1 MKKKLL
7 YLITLCTLILILDQV
22 TKMYVHNNF
31 TLHESKTVVDGF
43 FSFTYVRNPGAAFGM
58 LRDAPDFFRRIFFLS
73 LTPIIMMALLYFL
86 TTLKE
91 DDNLQI
97 TAISF
102 VFAGAIG
109 NYIDRVRFE
118 YVIDFLDFYL
128 PKFGH
133 YPAFNV
139 ADISIVCGV
148 AAWMYCIYQ
157 EDIAKKVDQKK

>member
-7 YLITLCTLILILDQV
+7 YLILICTFMLVADQV
-22 TKMYVHNNF
+22 TKMYVHSNF

-58 LRDAPDFFRRIFFLS
+58 LRDAPDFFRRAFFLS
-73 LTPIIMMALLYFL
+73 VTPIALVALFYFL
-86 TTLKE
+86 TTVRKE
-91 DDNLQI
+91 DTFQI
-97 TAISF
+97 TAISL

-109 NYIDRVRFE
+109 NYIDRVRFQ
-118 YVIDFLDFYL
+118 YVIDFLDFYIG
-128 PKFGH
+128 KVH

-148 AAWMYCIYQ
+148 FIWFYCIFK
-157 EDIAKKVDQKK
+157 EDMEKKKAQG

>member
-7 YLITLCTLILILDQV
+7 YLISICTFMIVADQV
-22 TKMYVHNNF
+22 TKMYIHSNF
-31 TLHESKTVVDGF
+31 SLHESKTIIDGF

-58 LRDAPDFFRRIFFLS
+58 LRDAPDLFRRVFFLS
-73 LTPIIMMALLYFL
+73 VTPIALIALFYFL
-86 TTLKE
+86 VTVKE
-91 DDNLQI
+91 DDDIQMA
-97 TAISF
+97 AIAL

-118 YVIDFLDFYL
+118 YVIDFLDFYIGKL
-128 PKFGH
+128 GH

-148 AAWMYCIYQ
+148 FLWFYCIFK
-157 EDIAKKVDQKK
+157 EDMDKKKAKA

>member
-7 YLITLCTLILILDQV
+7 YLILICTFMLVADQV
-22 TKMYVHNNF
+22 TKMYVHSNF

-58 LRDAPDFFRRIFFLS
+58 LRDAPDFFRRAFFLS
-73 LTPIIMMALLYFL
+73 VTPIALVALFYFL
-86 TTLKE
+86 TTVRRE
-91 DDNLQI
+91 DTFQI
-97 TAISF
+97 TAICL

-109 NYIDRVRFE
+109 NYIDRVRFQ
-118 YVIDFLDFYL
+118 YVIDFLDFYI
-128 PKFGH
+128 GQAH

-148 AAWMYCIYQ
+148 FIWFYCIFK
-157 EDIAKKVDQKK
+157 EDMEKKKAQG